1 MNTTLVKVVVGV
13 TLSAFLTVALPSP
26 AQAGLIGNA
35 ALLDAPQGSARDAQ
49 LARVQVALA
58 RADVQQQLQVRGVDA
73 NDAAERVA
81 ALSDSEL
88 STLAT
93 RIDQQPAGGI
103 LALIG
108 AVFVV
113 LIILDYVGVTKVFRH
128 R

>member
-1 MNTTLVKVVVGV
+1 
-13 TLSAFLTVALPSP
+13 
-26 AQAGLIGNA
+26 
-35 ALLDAPQGSARDAQ
+35 
-49 LARVQVALA
+49 
-58 RADVQQQLQVRGVDA
+58 VQQLLQVRGVDA
-73 NDAAERVA
+73 TAAAERVA

-88 STLAT
+88 STLAA

-113 LIILDYVGVTKVFRH
+113 LIILDYVGVTHVFQR